1 MFNGT
6 SPRAVT
12 LSRWVIFPLGP
23 WKEISPTGYLADIF
37 SLKSVSILAH
47 LQNLVRNMTGT
58 EQEPYKVL
66 AAKKLVRFKNQVQIN
81 GCRDF
86 VAGAGTDGC
95 KRWLDCL
102 SIKQLLL

>member
-1 MFNGT
+1 MELQSCDFVKMGNLPPGSMERDLT
-6 SPRAVT
+6 N
-12 LSRWVIFPLGP
+12 W
-23 WKEISPTGYLADIF
+23 YLADIP